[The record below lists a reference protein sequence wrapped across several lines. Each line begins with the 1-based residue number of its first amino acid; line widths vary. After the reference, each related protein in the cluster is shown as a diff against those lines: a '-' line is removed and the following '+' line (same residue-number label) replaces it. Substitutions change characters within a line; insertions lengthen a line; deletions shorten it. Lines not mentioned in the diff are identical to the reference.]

1 MRQLWPGSAPGEL
14 SEADVIAAY
23 APQHPKRPWLRVNFV
38 TSADGAVTL
47 DGHSEGLSSSPDKR
61 VFGLLR
67 MFCDVLLV
75 GAGTLRQEGYGPLRL
90 DPARREWRKTAGL
103 SPWPILAVVSSRLAL
118 EPDHPALAHAPVRP
132 IVVTHRGSS
141 VARRR
146 RLTRVADVVV
156 AGDAEVDLVAV
167 RAELAERGLSQILC
181 EGGPHLFG
189 SLLAADLVDELCLT
203 VSPLLAGT
211 GSGRI
216 VAGPPAAP
224 RRLRLDNV
232 VHADGNLLLRYTR
245 AP

>member
-1 MRQLWPGSAPGEL
+1 
-14 SEADVIAAY
+14 
-23 APQHPKRPWLRVNFV
+23 
-38 TSADGAVTL
+38 
-47 DGHSEGLSSSPDKR
+47 

-90 DPARREWRKTAGL
+90 DPARQRWRRAAGL
-103 SPWPILAVVSSRLAL
+103 TPWPVLTVVSSRLAL
-118 EPDHPALAHAPVRP
+118 DPEHPAFTQAPVRP
-132 IVVTHRGSS
+132 IVLTHGGSP

-146 RLTRVADVVV
+146 GLATVADVVV
-156 AGDAEVDLVAV
+156 AGDAEVDLTAARTALV
-167 RAELAERGLSQILC
+167 ERGLPQVLC

-203 VSPLLAGT
+203 VSPLLTGP

-216 VAGPPAAP
+216 IAGPGSAP
-224 RRLRLDNV
+224 HRLRLGSV
-232 VHADGNLLLRYTR
+232 FYADGNLLLRYTR